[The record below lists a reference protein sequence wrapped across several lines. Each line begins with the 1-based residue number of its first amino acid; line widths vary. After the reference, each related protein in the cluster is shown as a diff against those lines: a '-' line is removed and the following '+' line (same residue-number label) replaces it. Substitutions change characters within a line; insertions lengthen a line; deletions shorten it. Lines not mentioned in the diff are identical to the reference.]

1 MGWVPWQCQ
10 WGWGGD
16 TALPPDRAKYVN
28 VTLALD
34 TTRFLSQETEYMPWQ
49 AALTNLQYF
58 QQMFDR
64 SEVFGPMSVSGAT
77 PVLGVGGQGC
87 PHSGVGAAASLSLGT
102 DSLLPTE
109 IHKESGD
116 SSL

>member
-1 MGWVPWQCQ
+1 MEWVPWQCQ

-16 TALPPDRAKYVN
+16 TALAPDRAKYVS

-34 TTRFLSQETEYMPWQ
+34 TTRFLGQEREYMPWQ
-49 AALTNLQYF
+49 AALSNLQYF

-77 PVLGVGGQGC
+77 PRAGGEGPGLPPQWCGGC
-87 PHSGVGAAASLSLGT
+87 CRSVTGH
-102 DSLLPTE
+102 
-109 IHKESGD
+109 
-116 SSL
+116 